1 MTDISGVVHGG
12 GQLVEKLGADWDL
25 IAWDPR
31 TLELAFSYLALTND
45 QSNRR
50 SRKLRTSDTTIDH
63 GRKKRNMGRSHQPCT
78 V

>member
-1 MTDISGVVHGG
+1 MTDISGVAHGG
-12 GQLVEKLGADWDL
+12 GQLAEKLGADWDL

-31 TLELAFSYLALTND
+31 TLELAFSYPALTYH

-50 SRKLRTSDTTIDH
+50 PWKLRTSDTAIDH